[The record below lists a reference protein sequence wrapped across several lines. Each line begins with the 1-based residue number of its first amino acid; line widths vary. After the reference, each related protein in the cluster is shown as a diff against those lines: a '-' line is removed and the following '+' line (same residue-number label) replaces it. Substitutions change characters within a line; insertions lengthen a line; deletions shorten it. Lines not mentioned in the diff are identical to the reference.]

1 MKEISKY
8 EDLVKLEDTTYE
20 LQQLNSIVGFI
31 QTALAEGA
39 SLQNNK
45 ELSDA
50 LYYIYM
56 KQGALHKQIVELIDE

>member
-45 ELSDA
+45 EL
-50 LYYIYM
+50 
-56 KQGALHKQIVELIDE
+56 